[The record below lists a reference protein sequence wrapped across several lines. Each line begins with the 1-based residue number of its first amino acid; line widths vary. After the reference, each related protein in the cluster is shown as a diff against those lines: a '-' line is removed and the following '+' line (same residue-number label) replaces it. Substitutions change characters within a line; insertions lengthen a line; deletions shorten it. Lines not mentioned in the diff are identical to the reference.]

1 MKFFSVREF
10 LDSVKESQILSG
22 RAQEILGFS
31 EELLRESLEFL
42 EGISEFSV
50 REFLYYFRI
59 AQGIPGFGV
68 AKIPFQAE
76 SNPGN
81 PQGRKIPGSMDS
93 CQSPLESFGVGTFPG
108 FFWDNRT

>member
-50 REFLYYFRI
+50 REFLYYFRNCSGNPRI
-59 AQGIPGFGV
+59 WGCKDPIPG
-68 AKIPFQAE
+68 
-76 SNPGN
+76 
-81 PQGRKIPGSMDS
+81 
-93 CQSPLESFGVGTFPG
+93 
-108 FFWDNRT
+108 